1 MPRYSVVLL
10 PEEGGY
16 TVVVPA
22 LPGCVTEG
30 DSVADALDAARD
42 AIQLYLEGTAARD
55 EEPPI
60 EDGPAM
66 LCPLDV

>member
-66 LCPLDV
+66 LCVLDV